1 MKKSHL
7 DDHPLRVLAGSGVLS
22 DSGMEAAPRS
32 IHVRSV
38 IGGILILGGIVAVLV
53 GWVGISGTLDPGK
66 QMPYLISGGIGGAMA
81 VAVGVTLLISNEHV
95 RDRESL
101 DELYGRLESLETM
114 VDEVEQHLVRLRHQV
129 VEAASG
135 EPAPRRRSERRVKG

>member
-1 MKKSHL
+1 MNKSHL
-7 DDHPLRVLAGSGVLS
+7 DDHPLRHAAASGELPN
-22 DSGMEAAPRS
+22 SGMEVAPRS

-38 IGGILILGGIVAVLV
+38 IGGILILGGMVAVLV

-81 VAVGVTLLISNEHV
+81 VAVGVTLLISNEHA
-95 RDRESL
+95 RDRDSL

-114 VDEVEQHLVRLRHQV
+114 VDEVEKHLVRLRHQV

-135 EPAPRRRSERRVKG
+135 ESAPQHRRERRVKG